1 MKKLT
6 IRDLIL
12 QSLIASIYF
21 IFVVFPV
28 FTPISFGFFQF
39 RIAEALMILVLFN
52 KKHVIGLTI
61 GCFFA
66 NYFGMSHG
74 ITTMYDVIFGTF
86 ATLLG
91 AYLMTLVRKPLFVS
105 LLMPAITNGIIVGIV
120 ISYTFT
126 NTIQPVYIT
135 MPVIFLSEISVLY
148 LLGIPLYKL
157 IEKREDIKKLLS

>member
-1 MKKLT
+1 MNKIT
-6 IRDLIL
+6 IRDVIT

-52 KKHVIGLTI
+52 KKHVFGLTI
-61 GCFFA
+61 GCFLA
-66 NYFGMSHG
+66 NYFGMSSG
-74 ITTMYDVIFGTF
+74 ITTMYDVIFGTL
-86 ATLLG
+86 ATFIG
-91 AYLMTLVRKPLFVS
+91 AYLMTLVKKPIMLS
-105 LLMPAITNGIIVGIV
+105 LLMPAISNGIIVGLV

-126 NTIQPVYIT
+126 NQVQSVFIT
-135 MPVIFLSEISVLY
+135 MPVIFLSEIAVLY

-157 IEKREDIKKLLS
+157 INSRDDIKELFS